1 MSCVAERA
9 VAAVLVSSKVNMI
22 MMMARAA
29 MRLVDRR
36 QIAALV
42 ATVLV
47 PHECGVS
54 DLADSPK
61 LGNRP
66 VKAVKT
72 QS

>member
-1 MSCVAERA
+1 M
-9 VAAVLVSSKVNMI
+9 LVSSKVNMI

-42 ATVLV
+42 ATVVV

-54 DLADSPK
+54 DETVRAVANRVRGENSKLAA
-61 LGNRP
+61 
-66 VKAVKT
+66 AVRH
-72 QS
+72 